1 MTRYKINRLT
11 KSVLLFFAVLLPFTF
26 TSLAG
31 QAASLKEI
39 QSRGYLSI
47 ATEDNYAPFE
57 IMKDGKATGF
67 TNDVVMELKKYAKF
81 EIRQDILPWS
91 GLLAAVRAGKYD
103 AAITGSIIS
112 EERLRVFDFAM
123 PTASAQHY

>member
-1 MTRYKINRLT
+1 MTRHKIIRLARP
-11 KSVLLFFAVLLPFTF
+11 VLLFFAVLLPFTF

-67 TNDVVMELKKYAKF
+67 TNDVVAELKKYADF

-91 GLLAAVRAGKYD
+91 GLLASVRAGKYD

-112 EERLRVFDFAM
+112 ELSLIHISE
-123 PTASAQHY
+123 PTRPY